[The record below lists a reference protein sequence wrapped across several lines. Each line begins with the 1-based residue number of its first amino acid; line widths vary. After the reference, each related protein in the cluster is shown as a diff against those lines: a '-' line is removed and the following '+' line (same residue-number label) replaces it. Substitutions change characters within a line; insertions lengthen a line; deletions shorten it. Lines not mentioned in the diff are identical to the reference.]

1 MKVTRKWMIPAA
13 TGVLLVSAYA
23 VAGRKSENAKAPTGA
38 VASAVAER
46 RDLTVSVEASGTLE
60 AVRMVEV
67 KSRASG
73 EVRAVRVESGDEV
86 TVGTLIAE
94 VDPRDVRNA
103 FEQAEA
109 DLQSA
114 QVKLETT
121 TAQLNRMKELRD
133 SNSATEQEYEA
144 ALDQQASARTAVVR
158 AQTNRELAREKMGDV
173 TIRAPINGT
182 VIERTVEQGQ
192 IIASATGNVSGGTTL
207 VKLAD
212 LSQMRVRALVDET
225 DIGRIQ
231 AGVEA
236 RVTAEAYPNRVFRG
250 TVEKI
255 EPQAV
260 VDQNVTMFPV
270 LIRLENPQGLLKP
283 GMNAEVVVD
292 VAHRENVVAISSEA
306 VVSMRDAASAARA
319 LGVSPEAVAALR
331 SSRSTGAAN
340 GNAAADAQ
348 AQGASS
354 EKVVRPAATRTSDNA
369 TRPTQARGTD
379 AATRPGVVFVE
390 TATAVEPRLVQLGL
404 SDWEYTEIVTGLQE
418 GERAKLVTVAQFNA
432 QQAQNAERMQRRA
445 GGMMPGQGG
454 GASRGG
460 R

>member
-340 GNAAADAQ
+340 GSATDAQ
-348 AQGASS
+348 GQGPSS
-354 EKVVRPAATRTSDNA
+354 QKVVRPAATRTSDNA
-369 TRPTQARGTD
+369 TGPAQARGTD

-390 TATAVEPRLVQLGL
+390 SATAVEPRLVQLGL